1 MNKSISYQYGNRCL
15 CVNRDNIF
23 YSMVLDFNKEETLIH
38 GFCSLSYGKK
48 NNSLFDLHLK
58 KNHIFFVNHLSP
70 GYV

>member
-38 GFCSLSYGKK
+38 GFCSLSYGEKK
-48 NNSLFDLHLK
+48 K
-58 KNHIFFVNHLSP
+58 KFIGSSP
-70 GYV
+70 

>member
-1 MNKSISYQYGNRCL
+1 MNKSISDQYGNRCL

-48 NNSLFDLHLK
+48 KNNSLLDLHLK
-58 KNHIFFVNHLSP
+58 KNHIFL
-70 GYV
+70 